1 MFVKPKGNQP
11 TREEY
16 DALLERLEAL
26 EQKLAQLAQRDS
38 KRGRPKTE
46 DKNG

>member
-26 EQKLAQLAQRDS
+26 EQKLAQLDS